1 MGRKRYGRW
10 GRRVAGR
17 GGAFSRRHAL
27 LATAL
32 LFLVAC
38 TEYLTQPGVDAEP
51 QPPVLAGTELTPDSV
66 LIIDADAVVEAVVE
80 GRSDAGIDSVRLVLT
95 SPSGADRVRC
105 VVAQPGEGDVF
116 DGRWR
121 CPLTLPPGSES
132 GLWAPDSVAMFG
144 AGDPVTTRIWT
155 ASELEDAGVLPRVRV
170 VGTPP
175 VPTTLD
181 VEPALVVLTTADT
194 TVTLSA
200 VVLNQYGGVMPDV
213 PLTWTSTDEGVA
225 TVSATGVLTPVGLGS
240 AEVVVEAA
248 GLEAR
253 ASVEVP
259 PTPVLVVSPTLL
271 VFDEVGASAPIQA
284 EVTDQF
290 GEPSVGVLVTFQSED
305 PGVADVVGPG
315 ATVVANGP
323 GSTFIV
329 VRAGDLEARIA
340 VSVGGGV
347 LTPGHRWINPDGG
360 SFTDPANWSRGVVP
374 TDQDTAFI
382 DLEGTYEIRLNATA
396 AVGTLLAGNDA
407 GTARPT
413 LALQDGRLAVGDTA
427 HFGPGSVLHI
437 EYGALEGA
445 GTVVV
450 ADTMRWSG
458 GLQSGPGRTVVTAD
472 GVLILTG
479 DVKHG
484 DGRDIDLEGVGRWD
498 SGKISLRNRAELAVR
513 PGAELRMEAGDT
525 LEWTPASV
533 SGSLLVEGHVVTSF
547 NSGVTTVTVPMV
559 NDGEIWI
566 ENGATWRTVNSSD
579 VSGSGDWWIDT
590 GALLDLSSSSM
601 TVFGAGGSVTGA
613 GTLRTAS
620 GVVSVAGALDVGR
633 LEALAN
639 TLSLSSGGLLEV
651 GTLEQTDGR
660 LSFSNGTVLRVSDA
674 WAWGE
679 RGMAGDGTLHV
690 ATGAVATV
698 STESFFRGVDAGSQ
712 LVVDG
717 TLRWTTGQIGLRNGG
732 DLHVRAG
739 GLVEILGDVSMTSV
753 NNEGPDAEPLFLNEG
768 TVLKSGGTGTTV
780 IAADLRNRGVVTLGA
795 GRILHAGAVWHEAGS
810 VLQGTGT
817 FDIQQ
822 AGELAFDG
830 RTNPGRLPNVTV
842 GEPTAAP
849 LSFFGGSVT
858 FGPGHRL
865 DLQLSGTALTDHD
878 RVSVGGVFTA
888 GGELRITGF
897 GDWVP
902 QTGEQ
907 LTVMQFTGRAGT
919 FDEVTGLD
927 FGVALGG
934 VPLDTVWMADRL
946 LLVGQEAPPTVTSG
960 ALYGVDAGTDALH
973 LIDPVAG
980 TSVRIGTTLG
990 GAATPAGMAVVPA
1003 TGETLVWSNTPAL
1016 ELLSVDVCTGL
1027 GTTLQTYSGLD
1038 AVSAIAYRADGS
1050 LFGFTQDGMFR
1061 IDTNAPSRPL
1071 TWIDETLGIRVAGA
1085 DFTPDNRLW
1094 GVELRIGA
1102 PIRMVELDP
1111 ANGAILQSMDIRDAE
1126 GTLLDVGVAGSLT
1139 WNASTGRFLA
1149 SSTRG
1154 FAGIGT
1160 ALYDLGTNGVAYDP
1174 RPYTGDGSQGMGFRP
1189 APTCGG

>member
-1 MGRKRYGRW
+1 MGCKRTS
-10 GRRVAGR
+10 
-17 GGAFSRRHAL
+17 GGIRRRHAL
-27 LATAL
+27 LVTAL
-32 LFLVAC
+32 VLLVAC
-38 TEYLTQPGVDAEP
+38 TEYLTEPGVDAEP
-51 QPPVLAGTELTPDSV
+51 RAPVLAGTALTPDSV
-66 LIIDADAVVEAVVE
+66 LLIDADAVVQAVVE
-80 GRSDAGIDSVRLVLT
+80 GRSDVGIDSVGLVLT
-95 SPSGADRVRC
+95 SASGAGKVRC
-105 VVAQPGEGDVF
+105 VVADPEEGNVF

-121 CPLTLPPGSES
+121 CPLVLPPGSES
-132 GLWAPDSVAMFG
+132 GLWAPDSVALFG

-155 ASELEDAGVLPRVRV
+155 ASELADAGVLPRVRV

-194 TVTLSA
+194 TVTLSG

-213 PLTWTSTDEGVA
+213 PLTWTSTDDGVA
-225 TVSATGVLTPVGLGS
+225 TVNAEGVVTPVGLGS
-240 AEVVVEAA
+240 AEIVAEAA

-259 PTPVLVVSPTLL
+259 PTPVLMVSPSLL
-271 VFDEVGASAPIQA
+271 DFEEVGESASIQA
-284 EVTDQF
+284 TLTDQF
-290 GEPSVGVLVTFQSED
+290 GDPVPSSLITFQSENPD
-305 PGVADVVGPG
+305 VAEVVGPG

-329 VRAGDLEARIA
+329 VRAGDLESRIT
-340 VSVGGGV
+340 VTVGGGV
-347 LTPGHRWINPDGG
+347 LTPGHRWINPEGG
-360 SFTDPANWSRGVVP
+360 SFTDPANWSRGEVP
-374 TDQDTAFI
+374 AAQDTAVI
-382 DLEGTYEIRLNATA
+382 DLEGTYQIRLNATA
-396 AVGTLLAGNDA
+396 AVGTLLAGNGA
-407 GTARPT
+407 GSARPT

-427 HFGPGSVLHI
+427 HFSTGSTLHI

-450 ADTMRWSG
+450 ADTLRWSG

-472 GVLILTG
+472 GVLLLTG
-479 DVKHG
+479 DAKYG
-484 DGRDIDLEGVGRWD
+484 DGRGIELEGVGRWEA
-498 SGKISLRNRAELAVR
+498 GKISLRNRAELFVR
-513 PGAELRMEAGDT
+513 AGAELRMEAGDT

-533 SGSLLVEGHVVTSF
+533 SGSLRVEGHVVASF
-547 NSGVTTVTVPMV
+547 NSGVTTVTVPML

-566 ENGATWRTVNSSD
+566 ESGATWRTVNSSD

-601 TVFGAGGSVTGA
+601 TVFGAGGSVTGG

-620 GVVSVAGALDVGR
+620 GVVSVEGGLDVGR

-660 LSFSNGTVLRVSDA
+660 ISFSNGTVLRVSDA
-674 WAWGE
+674 WSWGE
-679 RGMAGDGTLHV
+679 RGMAGEGTLHI

-698 STESFFRGVDAGSQ
+698 STASSFRGVDAGSQ
-712 LVVDG
+712 VVVDG

-739 GLVEILGDVSMTSV
+739 GLVEILGDVSLTSV
-753 NNEGPDAEPLFLNEG
+753 NTEGPDAEPLFLNEG

-810 VLQGTGT
+810 VLQGAGT

-830 RTNPGRLPNVTV
+830 RTNPGRLPEVSV
-842 GEPTAAP
+842 GEPTPAL

-858 FGPGHRL
+858 FGPEHRL
-865 DLQLSGTALTDHD
+865 DLQLSGTALADHD
-878 RVSVGGVFTA
+878 RVTVGGVFTA

-902 QTGEQ
+902 QPGEQ
-907 LTVMQFTGRAGT
+907 LTVMQFTSRSGT

-927 FGVALGG
+927 FGLALGG
-934 VPLDTVWMADRL
+934 VALDTVWMSDRL

-960 ALYGVDAGTDALH
+960 ALYGVDATTDALH
-973 LIDPVAG
+973 RIDPVAG

-990 GAATPAGMAVVPA
+990 GAATPVGMAVVPS
-1003 TGETLVWSNTPAL
+1003 TGELLVWNNSPSH
-1016 ELLSVDVCTGL
+1016 ELLTVDVCTGV
-1027 GTTLQTYSGLD
+1027 GTSLQAYSGLD
-1038 AVSAIAYRADGS
+1038 AVQAIAYRADGS

-1061 IDTNAPSRPL
+1061 IDTDAPSRPL
-1071 TWIDETLGIRVAGA
+1071 TWIDETLGVRVAGA
-1085 DFTPDNRLW
+1085 DFTPDDRLY
-1094 GVELRIGA
+1094 GLELRTGA
-1102 PIRMVELDP
+1102 PIRLVELDP
-1111 ANGAILQSMDIRDAE
+1111 ASGAILQSMDIRDAE
-1126 GTLLDVGVAGSLT
+1126 GTLLDVGIAGSLT
-1139 WNASTGRFLA
+1139 WNTSTGRFLA

-1160 ALYDLGTNGVAYDP
+1160 ALYDLGANGVAYDP
-1174 RPYTGDGSQGMGFRP
+1174 RPYIGDGLQGIGFRP
-1189 APTCGG
+1189 EPTCGG

>member
-1 MGRKRYGRW
+1 MGRMRTLG
-10 GRRVAGR
+10 GLR
-17 GGAFSRRHAL
+17 GRHAL
-27 LATAL
+27 LGTAL
-32 LFLVAC
+32 VLLMAC
-38 TEYLTQPGVDAEP
+38 TEYLTEPGVDAEP
-51 QPPVLAGTELTPDSV
+51 QPPVLAGTALTPDSV
-66 LIIDADAVVEAVVE
+66 LIIDADAVVQAVVE
-80 GRSDAGIDSVRLVLT
+80 GRSDVGIDSVGLVLT
-95 SPSGADRVRC
+95 SPSGTGKVRC
-105 VVAQPGEGDVF
+105 VVAQPEEGDVF

-132 GLWAPDSVAMFG
+132 GLWAPDSVALFG
-144 AGDPVTTRIWT
+144 TGDPVATRIWT
-155 ASELEDAGVLPRVRV
+155 ASELEDAGVLPLVRV

-181 VEPALVVLTTADT
+181 VEPALVALTTADT
-194 TVTLSA
+194 AVTLSA
-200 VVLNQYGGVMPDV
+200 VVLNQYGGLMPDV

-225 TVSATGVLTPVGLGS
+225 RVSASGVVTPVGLGS
-240 AEVVVEAA
+240 SEVVVEVA

-253 ASVEVP
+253 VSVEVP

-284 EVTDQF
+284 ALTDQF
-290 GEPSVGVLVTFQSED
+290 GDPTPFTLITFQSED
-305 PGVADVVGPG
+305 PTVADVGPG
-315 ATVVANGP
+315 GTVVANGP
-323 GSTFIV
+323 GSTFIM
-329 VRAGDLEARIA
+329 VRAGDLEARIT
-340 VSVGGGV
+340 VTVGGGV

-360 SFTDPANWSRGVVP
+360 SFTDPANWSRGEVP
-374 TDQDTAFI
+374 AAQDTAVI

-396 AVGTLLAGNDA
+396 AVGTLLAGNGA

-427 HFGPGSVLHI
+427 HFGSGSTLHI

-450 ADTMRWSG
+450 ADTLRWSG
-458 GLQSGPGRTVVTAD
+458 GLQSGPGSTVVTAD
-472 GVLILTG
+472 GVLLLTG

-484 DGRDIDLEGVGRWD
+484 DGRNIDLQGVGRWD

-513 PGAELRMEAGDT
+513 AGAELRVEAGDT

-566 ENGATWRTVNSSD
+566 ENGATWRTVNSTA
-579 VSGSGDWWIDT
+579 VSGSGHWWIDT
-590 GALLDLSSSSM
+590 GALLDLSSTSM
-601 TVFGAGGSVTGA
+601 TVFGAGGSVTGG
-613 GTLRTAS
+613 GTLRAAS
-620 GVVSVAGALDVGR
+620 GVVSVEGGLDVGR

-660 LSFSNGTVLRVSDA
+660 ISFSNGTVLRVADA
-674 WAWGE
+674 WQWGE
-679 RGMAGDGTLHV
+679 RGLAGEGTLHV

-698 STESFFRGVDAGSQ
+698 STASVFRGVDAGAQ
-712 LVVDG
+712 VLVDG

-739 GLVEILGDVSMTSV
+739 GLMEILGDVNMTSV
-753 NNEGPDAEPLFLNEG
+753 NTQGPDDEPLFLNEG
-768 TVLKSGGTGTTV
+768 SVLKSGGTGITV
-780 IAADLRNRGVVTLGA
+780 IAADVRNRGVMTLGA
-795 GRILHAGAVWHEAGS
+795 GRILHAGSVWHEAGS
-810 VLQGTGT
+810 VLQGTGV

-822 AGELAFDG
+822 AGEVAFDG
-830 RTNPGRLPNVTV
+830 RMNPGRLPDVSV
-842 GEPTAAP
+842 GEPTAAFLTFVGGP
-849 LSFFGGSVT
+849 LT

-878 RVSVGGVFTA
+878 RVTVGGVFTA

-907 LTVMQFTGRAGT
+907 VTIMQFTGRAGT

-946 LLVGQEAPPTVTSG
+946 LLVGQEAPPTVTTG
-960 ALYGVDAGTDALH
+960 ALYGVDASTDALH

-990 GAATPAGMAVVPA
+990 GAATPAGMAVVPS
-1003 TGETLVWSNTPAL
+1003 TWEMLVWSNTPAL

-1061 IDTNAPSRPL
+1061 IDTDAPSRPL

-1085 DFTPDNRLW
+1085 DFTPDNRLY

-1102 PIRMVELDP
+1102 PIRLVELDP

-1126 GTLLDVGVAGSLT
+1126 GTLLDVGVAGSLA
-1139 WNASTGRFLA
+1139 WNAATGRFLA

-1160 ALYDLGTNGVAYDP
+1160 ALFDLGTNGVAYDP
-1174 RPYTGDGSQGMGFRP
+1174 RPYAGDGSQGMGFRP